1 MASIVNPDTEQNMG
15 YQDIFRLIDSITGLN
30 DKPML
35 LLFFVSIGALAIAGH
50 ALYVVYSAAGVRK

>member
-1 MASIVNPDTEQNMG
+1 MG

-35 LLFFVSIGALAIAGH
+35 LLFFVSIGALAIAGL